1 MADFFDLVNIHEDR
15 RIKKTKK
22 ALRKSLFKLL
32 EEKNISQITVTE
44 LALAADINRSTFYI
58 YYDDVY
64 DMMDK
69 IQEEIYSILVRTL
82 VFFSGDFGD
91 LEEFTFYCT
100 KFLEFCKNNFE
111 LCRFV
116 MRNDGNNQLADR
128 LKKAIREVIPDSA
141 KNYDEQ
147 DPRYYM
153 TTFALSGMIA
163 ITLEWM
169 NGGMK
174 IPPEDMARF
183 MASTYMMGSKHQK
196 ESDIY
201 KSYSFFSGKDA

>member
-100 KFLEFCKNNFE
+100 KFLEFCKLSE
-111 LCRFV
+111 
-116 MRNDGNNQLADR
+116 R
-128 LKKAIREVIPDSA
+128 LFLILQKTTMNKIPD
-141 KNYDEQ
+141 
-147 DPRYYM
+147 
-153 TTFALSGMIA
+153 TI
-163 ITLEWM
+163 
-169 NGGMK
+169 
-174 IPPEDMARF
+174 
-183 MASTYMMGSKHQK
+183 
-196 ESDIY
+196 
-201 KSYSFFSGKDA
+201 